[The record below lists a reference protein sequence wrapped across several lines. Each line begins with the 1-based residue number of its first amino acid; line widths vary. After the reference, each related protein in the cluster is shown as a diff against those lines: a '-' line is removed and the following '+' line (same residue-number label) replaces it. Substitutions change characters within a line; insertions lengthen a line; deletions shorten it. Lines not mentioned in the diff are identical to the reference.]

1 MGDPSRGPTLTA
13 APAQPQSPGGSLPS
27 LVAFSTGAFLLV
39 PAPSKTPH
47 AARSEKEGPR
57 RDAVW
62 WSGREPIVAARALR
76 ICEQQG
82 ARFHVSRVACF
93 GRSKRTR
100 RSMRRAEKKPRNEAG
115 PGRIS
120 KFGPVSPASRP
131 NRGGSPQLGCGP
143 DHSTADNSKKRDRH
157 HSIASYSS
165 IPCAQI
171 EARFPCANTAAL
183 QLPLPY
189 WRWPRFS
196 GSHPG
201 PLKPTGPDRSAQAQ
215 AQPSSLC
222 RRFGDTGPQK
232 ENAPPIRAGH
242 YNCRS
247 PRRVAGRERPFQP
260 TRKIVRIRTQRERP
274 SMGYRSAWIER

>member
-1 MGDPSRGPTLTA
+1 
-13 APAQPQSPGGSLPS
+13 
-27 LVAFSTGAFLLV
+27 
-39 PAPSKTPH
+39 
-47 AARSEKEGPR
+47 
-57 RDAVW
+57 
-62 WSGREPIVAARALR
+62 
-76 ICEQQG
+76 
-82 ARFHVSRVACF
+82 
-93 GRSKRTR
+93 
-100 RSMRRAEKKPRNEAG
+100 MRRAEKKPRNEAG

-222 RRFGDTGPQK
+222 HRSGDMTPAQKTVFILIDAMLAVSGVTVGLYSVHGSGWAWASIILGVCALASGLYLLMYLLILLRRSK
-232 ENAPPIRAGH
+232 A
-242 YNCRS
+242 
-247 PRRVAGRERPFQP
+247 
-260 TRKIVRIRTQRERP
+260 
-274 SMGYRSAWIER
+274 